1 MGDLFKACDAG
12 SVAVSK
18 APKFDLIAL
27 DQILY
32 HFDRVFSHW
41 SQATLN

>member
-27 DQILY
+27 HLASKVPQPPE
-32 HFDRVFSHW
+32 
-41 SQATLN
+41 TT